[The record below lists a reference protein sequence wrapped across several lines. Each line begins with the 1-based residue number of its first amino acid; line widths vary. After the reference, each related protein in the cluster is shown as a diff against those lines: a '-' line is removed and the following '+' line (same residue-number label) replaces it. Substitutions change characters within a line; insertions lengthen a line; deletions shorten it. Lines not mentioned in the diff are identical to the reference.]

1 MSNVDGAVG
10 TKIINALIEG
20 KADINELMTFYHG
33 KIKTSREDFRLA
45 FEGKVTAHHRFMLQL
60 HKESIAEKERL
71 IERIDSQIDLA
82 TKEYQIEIEL
92 LQSIPGVGKDSA
104 IGIISEIGIDMSKF
118 PNETH
123 LSSWAGMSPGNNETG
138 GKKK

>member
-1 MSNVDGAVG
+1 
-10 TKIINALIEG
+10 
-20 KADINELMTFYHG
+20 
-33 KIKTSREDFRLA
+33 
-45 FEGKVTAHHRFMLQL
+45 MLQL